1 MSKQQLP
8 DVGARVRAL
17 RAERGLSLRALAEM
31 CELSPNAISLV
42 ERGISSPTVSTLHR
56 LAAALQVHITA
67 FFEDR
72 GENIQLVLSRSGE
85 RPYSGHGQTLLE
97 SLGSGLEQPIIHP
110 FVATLEPGADS
121 GPQEMSHA
129 GHELVYC
136 LQGEV
141 EYRVLAEA
149 YRLSEGDALLF
160 EARLPHR
167 WRNPGSSPAR
177 FLMVFGA
184 CQEHDSVQQH
194 LQA

>member
-1 MSKQQLP
+1 MNKQQLP
-8 DVGARVRAL
+8 EVGLRVRAL
-17 RAERGLSLRALAEM
+17 RDERGLSMRALAEL
-31 CELSPNAISLV
+31 CELSPNAISLI
-42 ERGISSPTVSTLHR
+42 ERGITSPTVSTLHR

-72 GENIQLVLSRSGE
+72 QESIQLVLSRAGE

-97 SLGSGLEQPIIHP
+97 SLGSGLVEQIIDP
-110 FVATLEPGADS
+110 FEATLQPGADS
-121 GPQEMSHA
+121 GGQVMSHA
-129 GHELVYC
+129 GNELVYC

-141 EYRVLAEA
+141 EYEVMGEA
-149 YRLSEGDALLF
+149 YRLAAGDALLF

-167 WRNPGSSPAR
+167 WGNPGTGPAR

-184 CQEHDSVQQH
+184 CQEHDSVEQH